1 MNGYA
6 FPSLYVSWP
15 SLEEAKPNVNEQM
28 YSYLESYYNEYGELP
43 ASIWAYE
50 VWDAMMTLQ
59 QAAKLAGSN
68 DPAALRDAMNQLTY
82 TGIGGTID
90 YTDGRHESYSADA
103 FNVFIYE
110 DGKVVRFAK

>member
-1 MNGYA
+1 
-6 FPSLYVSWP
+6 
-15 SLEEAKPNVNEQM
+15 
-28 YSYLESYYNEYGELP
+28 
-43 ASIWAYE
+43 
-50 VWDAMMTLQ
+50 MMTLQ

-90 YTDGRHESYSADA
+90 YTGGRHESYSADA

-110 DGKVVRFAK
+110 DGKVVSFTK

>member
-1 MNGYA
+1 MGTCVKQLRQYGFEGTTISREELSIPQQEVAGDAMNGYA

-50 VWDAMMTLQ
+50 VWDAMMTRCSRPQSL
-59 QAAKLAGSN
+59 
-68 DPAALRDAMNQLTY
+68 PAPMTPQRCATR
-82 TGIGGTID
+82 
-90 YTDGRHESYSADA
+90 
-103 FNVFIYE
+103 
-110 DGKVVRFAK
+110 

>member
-6 FPSLYVSWP
+6 FPALYVSWP

-50 VWDAMMTLQ
+50 VWDAMMTRCSRPQSL
-59 QAAKLAGSN
+59 
-68 DPAALRDAMNQLTY
+68 PAPMTPQRCATR
-82 TGIGGTID
+82 
-90 YTDGRHESYSADA
+90 
-103 FNVFIYE
+103 
-110 DGKVVRFAK
+110 